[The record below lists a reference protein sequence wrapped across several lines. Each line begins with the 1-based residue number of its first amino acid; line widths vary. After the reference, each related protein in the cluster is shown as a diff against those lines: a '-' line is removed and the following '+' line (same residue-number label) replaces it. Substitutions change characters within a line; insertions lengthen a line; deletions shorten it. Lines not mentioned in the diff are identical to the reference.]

1 MAKQLIEFDPEKRIE
16 LEEALRGLSCGDC
29 ELGAEYL
36 KELQDE
42 SRKLKHLFLSHF
54 RSLIEERHIIAHK
67 KKTLTLQ

>member
-16 LEEALRGLSCGDC
+16 LEEALQGLSCGDC

-42 SRKLKHLFLSHF
+42 SRKLKPSFFSYF
-54 RSLIEERHIIAHK
+54 RTLVKERHIIAHK
-67 KKTLTLQ
+67 KKTPTLQ